1 MLVAGLE
8 LSDQEKILA
17 VKTEVQSKMLSDQEL
32 LDEEGTE
39 PKNPNEKDLIFCLRL
54 SEFILQMSKTLL

>member
-17 VKTEVQSKMLSDQEL
+17 VKTEVQSKMLSDQEQL
-32 LDEEGTE
+32 NEEGT
-39 PKNPNEKDLIFCLRL
+39 N
-54 SEFILQMSKTLL
+54 KT